1 MEAQGVWAFVHVM
14 LLVYW
19 LGADLGV
26 FYTAH
31 QVIKPELSA
40 ETRAALLKVLTFV
53 DGFPRAVSIFMLP
66 VGLQLAAGLGLSPVI
81 GGWLWTAWIAAVLWF
96 LIAYTANTQRAT
108 ATGQTLAKI
117 DLAIRA
123 VLLVV
128 LAVAAIFS
136 FVGEAPFATNWLA
149 LKVLLF
155 ALLLVCGIGIRVTF
169 APFGPAFAE
178 LVADG
183 SSPETEAVLKRAV
196 GRAVPFV
203 IALWVLLGAE
213 ALIGIAQ
220 PYF

>member
-81 GGWLWTAWIAAVLWF
+81 GGWLWTAWIAAVQPSIVVSRRVNVPAGSHQSMP
-96 LIAYTANTQRAT
+96 IAPAPQPLRS
-108 ATGQTLAKI
+108 
-117 DLAIRA
+117 A
-123 VLLVV
+123 VMVV
-128 LAVAAIFS
+128 RV
-136 FVGEAPFATNWLA
+136 
-149 LKVLLF
+149 KV
-155 ALLLVCGIGIRVTF
+155 TWN
-169 APFGPAFAE
+169 GPP
-178 LVADG
+178 
-183 SSPETEAVLKRAV
+183 SSP
-196 GRAVPFV
+196 
-203 IALWVLLGAE
+203 
-213 ALIGIAQ
+213 Q
-220 PYF
+220 PITAPAPT